1 MSCPYPLA
9 SNNRTMKSRLPLPWW
24 MLAAAALVLAAAPAV
39 AQEPLTQLVAATHPK
54 VVKIYGAGGFRGLEH
69 YQSGILVSPEGHVLT
84 TWSYVLD
91 TDHLLVHLA
100 DGRRL
105 EAKLLGADPRLEM
118 ALLKLEGNDFPY
130 FPLEPIRL
138 DAGAKVLALSNL
150 YGVAVFDEPVS
161 VQHGVVAARVP
172 LRARRGTF
180 ETPYRG
186 PVYILDA
193 IVNNPGAA
201 GGAVIDRQ
209 GRLVGMIGKE
219 LRNTLTNTWI
229 NYAIPIDQLIGTIE
243 QIKQGKFVPRS
254 EEQQQARRPED
265 PVTLQRL
272 GIVLVPDVLPKTPP
286 FVEEVRPGSP
296 ADRAGLLPDDL
307 ILFVNGRHLVQSCEA
322 LRKEL
327 GYIPWGDPVRLT
339 VIRGQELRELEL
351 KTR

>member
-1 MSCPYPLA
+1 MTCSLFISTGPFAMKRVVLLA
-9 SNNRTMKSRLPLPWW
+9 LGL
-24 MLAAAALVLAAAPAV
+24 LAAAAPLA
-39 AQEPLTQLVAATHPK
+39 AQEPLTDLVARCHPK

-69 YQSGILVSPEGHVLT
+69 YQSGILISPQGHVLT
-84 TWSYVLD
+84 AWSYVLD
-91 TDHLLVHLA
+91 TDHLVVHLA

-118 ALLKLEGNDFPY
+118 AVLKLQGEDFPY
-130 FPLEPIRL
+130 FPLERVRL
-138 DAGAKVLALSNL
+138 EPGAKVLALSNL
-150 YGVAVFDEPVS
+150 YGVAVFD
-161 VQHGVVAARVP
+161 
-172 LRARRGTF
+172 
-180 ETPYRG
+180 
-186 PVYILDA
+186 
-193 IVNNPGAA
+193 GAA
-201 GGAVIDRQ
+201 GGAIVDRQ

-243 QIKQGKFVPRS
+243 QIKQGKFVPRA
-254 EEQQQARRPED
+254 EEANQEARKPQD

-307 ILFVNGRHLVQSCEA
+307 ILFVNDRHLVQSCEA

-327 GYIPWGDPVRLT
+327 SYIPWGDPVRLT
-339 VIRGQELRELEL
+339 IIRGQELRELEL

>member
-1 MSCPYPLA
+1 
-9 SNNRTMKSRLPLPWW
+9 MKHRLYLPAWTV
-24 MLAAAALVLAAAPAV
+24 AAVWVVAAGFAA
-39 AQEPLTQLVAATHPK
+39 AQEPLTQLVEQAHPK

-69 YQSGILVSPEGHVLT
+69 YQSGILISPQGHVLT
-84 TWSYVLD
+84 AWSYVLD

-118 ALLKLEGNDFPY
+118 ALLKLEGDDFPY
-130 FPLEPIRL
+130 FELEPIRL
-138 DAGAKVLALSNL
+138 TPGAKVLALSNL

-219 LRNTLTNTWI
+219 LRNTLTNTWV

-243 QIKQGKFVPRS
+243 QIKQGKFVPRG
-254 EEQQQARRPED
+254 EEQEQQARRPED

-307 ILFVNGRHLVQSCEA
+307 ILFVNDRHLVQSCEA

-327 GYIPWGDPVRLT
+327 SYIPWGDPVRLT
-339 VIRGQELRELEL
+339 IIRGQELRQLEL

>member
-1 MSCPYPLA
+1 MKRVALLALGLFATAVPLA
-9 SNNRTMKSRLPLPWW
+9 VPGRLP
-24 MLAAAALVLAAAPAV
+24 
-39 AQEPLTQLVAATHPK
+39 AQEPLTDLVARCHPK

-69 YQSGILVSPEGHVLT
+69 YQSGILISPQGHVLT
-84 TWSYVLD
+84 AWSYVLD
-91 TDHLLVHLA
+91 TDHLVVHLA

-118 ALLKLEGNDFPY
+118 AVLKLEGNDFPY
-130 FPLEPIRL
+130 FPLERVRL
-138 DAGAKVLALSNL
+138 EPGAKVLALSNL

-172 LRARRGTF
+172 LRARRGAF

-201 GGAVIDRQ
+201 GGAIVDRQ

-243 QIKQGKFVPRS
+243 QIKQGKFVPRT
-254 EEQQQARRPED
+254 EEAEQQARKPQD
-265 PVTLQRL
+265 PVTLERL

-307 ILFVNGRHLVQSCEA
+307 ILFVNDRHLVQSCEA

-327 GYIPWGDPVRLT
+327 SYIPWGDPVRLT
-339 VIRGQELRELEL
+339 IIRGQELRELEL